1 MVDKLY
7 LATYSYHYDKSQK
20 KVVRDS
26 VNDDINES
34 NLDSYVKQSSG
45 ALKNRLLDD
54 YIDIVTDI
62 KNTSV
67 SRASIDTLTSKLK
80 KEIVPLLDTPSMQYP
95 ISGYELLPSFQSK
108 RKKEYSTGK
117 KNLALFALN
126 VTHHSLTQATH
137 LKTNFNEYE
146 KFFGLKSIDCI
157 NGIDLQR
164 VTDWLSAMVNAHVDV
179 ARDPYILILNVNE
192 ITATM
197 VNYLLRS
204 GVGISTFTYIAQP
217 ILKKYASKIISSKGS
232 YGVDRDPSRIQSLTA
247 NKIMSDLKLMYA
259 KWFLS
264 EAKKYLES
272 ENLSKEERGK
282 ILNLVQ
288 IFSHL
293 ASNKAGERNK
303 GVRQLDK
310 LILGG
315 EFEEA
320 NVFDVER
327 AKKNLHYIEGDP
339 KSTVYHILH
348 QYIVA
353 HSYSKFDNGNRILS
367 KLVTQ
372 SRIDTNKFG
381 NNIISQLNFI
391 NGYFNFIYDPANS
404 KKFYMQNSDD
414 TDATYSMRHF
424 FQDTFLDKKL
434 KYATKMLKMILS
446 NQTFTATTFY
456 SNVFNSVMADL
467 FGSNTQERTVERD
480 GYKQVDY
487 WTGYKPVMDEK
498 IVKAIG
504 SAIDVI
510 MRHRAMIYYNSTHPV
525 DNQATFD
532 LNISDNAA
540 ERKAK
545 IRSLFITD
553 PVNKTRSVPLR
564 IANIKTYLSSYY
576 AQFSDVD
583 IFQKLCNLD
592 GSIANKFLDYL
603 NPIVNQE
610 GEIDRIVLSS
620 SQMDVDAQFKDE
632 LYSAYDELLNMST
645 TSDDPKM
652 QELAERIRE
661 LAKDIILYSYY
672 SSYNNNDVNAF
683 FDLTPLRYRFRYDNA
698 LRNVLKQYW
707 TQNEYEYMASILSV
721 YNGNLQ
727 NQLNDLY
734 NVHEITKM
742 IARNFWYDD
751 NIVPRYNV
759 RRFVNNIITVDL
771 SGKQVLNRQGAESLN
786 SEQLLLGTQAAPY
799 VISIPS
805 NYSNDAQFIKM
816 YNPSTQNY
824 YLYER
829 IGDVRADNG
838 DGNGPI
844 MKNVYQ
850 IIPKL
855 GVKTNKVTY
864 HELFGD
870 SETQSIFPQ
879 NSIPENS
886 SLTTSQIAQL
896 VDVNESRFVELVA
909 SKLKQ
914 YSAYKQFVTKDGELK
929 YTSLRYYPIKHEG
942 MSQKDDVYLSDD
954 EQFIDNIE
962 TFETEEQA
970 MDAAISDSD
979 FVINIGNNA
988 VESLNSYKTDN
999 YTSKDIDAIVEQIN
1013 SILQSSEAPTDNML
1027 DNINILITVGPDIL
1041 NQKMSKDIIQQ
1052 AIEIESNRVRNMLM
1066 SNSDTPTQQRIE
1078 IERQLKQT
1086 KKIFESAKEGTELYD
1101 WFNKKANMIRFG
1113 AFIDALYGRL
1123 TGLSETINVN
1133 VVEENSAS
1141 EVLILQAKRS
1151 GMNYTLYDTVK
1162 STTDNSSVADDM
1174 NVPEDMIN
1182 GYLEDLSNIA
1192 NSIKKKVQKEESIIE
1207 KQVEQTIQEVENKND
1222 ASTNTKM
1229 YTWAR
1234 RAKNGY
1240 EVSTAG
1246 DNRFSALEAKF
1257 KSGTTIEGVDV
1268 GGKTI
1273 EYVYQNIIKK
1283 SKKGVPPSK
1292 DSIINRPVVESDLT
1306 DLEFKDYQSKDKSN
1320 WSYRIGYL
1328 PLWREWAKQNPELIN
1343 ELKEKAKGKTLT
1355 DKFANTQV
1363 SQARALAEILND
1375 QSSDQ
1380 NLFDD
1385 SVSIND
1391 VMNNNEKD
1399 EQDNVK
1405 QYCKGE

>member
-1 MVDKLY
+1 MFDVDKLY
-7 LATYSYHYDKSQK
+7 LATYSYHYDKAQK

-26 VNDDINES
+26 VNDEIDES
-34 NLDSYVKQSSG
+34 DLDSYVKQSSG

-54 YIDIVTDI
+54 YIDIITDI

-80 KEIVPLLDTPSMQYP
+80 KEIVPLLDTPLMQYP

-146 KFFGLKSIDCI
+146 QFFGLKSVDCI

-179 ARDPYILILNVNE
+179 AKDPYILILNVNE
-192 ITATM
+192 VTATM

-204 GVGISTFTYIAQP
+204 GMGISTFTYIAQP
-217 ILKKYASKIISSKGS
+217 ILKTYASRIISSKGS
-232 YGVDRDPSRIQSLTA
+232 YGVDRDPSKIQALTA
-247 NKIMSDLKLMYA
+247 NKIMSDLKISYA
-259 KWFLS
+259 QWFLD

-272 ENLSKEERGK
+272 GNLSKEEQGK

-288 IFSHL
+288 IFSSL
-293 ASNKAGERNK
+293 ASDKASKRDR

-310 LILGG
+310 LILSG

-320 NVFDVER
+320 NIFDVEL
-327 AKKNLHYIEGDP
+327 AKKNLHYVEGDP
-339 KSTVYHILH
+339 KSTMYHALH

-381 NNIISQLNFI
+381 NNIVSQLNFL

-404 KKFYMQNSDD
+404 NKFYLPNSDD
-414 TDATYSMRHF
+414 TDRTYSMRHF

-467 FGSNTQERTVERD
+467 FGSNTWERIVERD
-480 GYKQVDY
+480 GYEQTDY

-510 MRHRAMIYYNSTHPV
+510 MRHRAMVYYNSTHPV
-525 DNQATFD
+525 DDQAAFD

-545 IRSLFITD
+545 IRSLFVTD
-553 PVNKTRSVPLR
+553 PVNETRSIPLR
-564 IANIKTYLSSYY
+564 IVNLKTLLTGYY
-576 AQFSDVD
+576 SQFSDVD
-583 IFQKLCNLD
+583 IFQKLCNPD

-632 LYSAYDELLNMST
+632 LYSAFDELLNMST
-645 TSDDPKM
+645 TSDSPDM
-652 QELAERIRE
+652 QKLAKRIRE
-661 LAKDIILYSYY
+661 LAKDIVLYAYY
-672 SSYNNNDVNAF
+672 SSYNNNDVNSF
-683 FDLTPLRYRFRYDNA
+683 FDSIPLRYRFRYDNA

-707 TQNEYEYMASILSV
+707 AQNEYDYMASILSV

-727 NQLNDLY
+727 NQVNDLY

-742 IARNFWYDD
+742 IARNFWYND

-759 RRFVNNIITVDL
+759 HRFVNNIFTVDL
-771 SGKQVLNRQGAESLN
+771 NGKQTLNRQGAESLN

-805 NYSNDAQFIKM
+805 DYSNDAQFIKM
-816 YNPSTQNY
+816 YNPSTKSY

-829 IGDVRADNG
+829 IGDVKAYSGLNG
-838 DGNGPI
+838 VGPVI
-844 MKNVYQ
+844 KNVYQ

-855 GVKTNKVTY
+855 GIKTDKVTY
-864 HELFGD
+864 HELFD
-870 SETQSIFPQ
+870 SSEGESIFEQ
-879 NSIPENS
+879 NATPENS
-886 SLTTSQIAQL
+886 TLTESQISQL
-896 VDVNESRFVELVA
+896 VNVDTSRFIELVN

-914 YSAYKQFVTKDGELK
+914 HSAYKQFVTKDGELK
-929 YTSLRYYPIKHEG
+929 YDSLVYYPLEYEG
-942 MSQKDDVYLSDD
+942 MAQKDDAHLSDD
-954 EQFIDNIE
+954 EQFVDNIE

-970 MDAAISDSD
+970 MDAAINDSD
-979 FVINIGNNA
+979 FVVNIGNNA
-988 VESLNSYKTDN
+988 VEALKSYKTDN
-999 YTSKDIDAIVEQIN
+999 YTSKDIDAIIEQIN
-1013 SILQSSEAPTDNML
+1013 GILQSSEAPTDNML

-1041 NQKMSKDIIQQ
+1041 NQKMPKDIIRQ
-1052 AIEIESNRVRNMLM
+1052 AIEIESNRVRDMLM

-1078 IERQLKQT
+1078 IERQLAQT
-1086 KKIFESAKEGTELYD
+1086 KKMFESAKEGSELYD

-1113 AFIDALYGRL
+1113 AFIDALYSRL
-1123 TGLSETINVN
+1123 TGLSEMININV
-1133 VVEENSAS
+1133 VGENSAS
-1141 EVLILQAKRS
+1141 EVLIIQAMRG
-1151 GMNYTLYDTVK
+1151 GMNYTLYNTK
-1162 STTDNSSVADDM
+1162 ESTDDNSSVADDM
-1174 NVPEDMIN
+1174 NVPEDMVN

-1192 NSIKKKVQKEESIIE
+1192 NSVKKKVQKEESTIE
-1207 KQVEQTIQEVENKND
+1207 KQVEQTIQEVKD
-1222 ASTNTKM
+1222 KDKPSTNM
-1229 YTWAR
+1229 
-1234 RAKNGY
+1234 
-1240 EVSTAG
+1240 
-1246 DNRFSALEAKF
+1246 
-1257 KSGTTIEGVDV
+1257 
-1268 GGKTI
+1268 
-1273 EYVYQNIIKK
+1273 
-1283 SKKGVPPSK
+1283 
-1292 DSIINRPVVESDLT
+1292 
-1306 DLEFKDYQSKDKSN
+1306 
-1320 WSYRIGYL
+1320 
-1328 PLWREWAKQNPELIN
+1328 
-1343 ELKEKAKGKTLT
+1343 
-1355 DKFANTQV
+1355 
-1363 SQARALAEILND
+1363 
-1375 QSSDQ
+1375 
-1380 NLFDD
+1380 FDD
-1385 SVSIND
+1385 SVTVND
-1391 VMNNNEKD
+1391 AMNNNEKD

-1405 QYCKGE
+1405 KYCKGE

>member
-1 MVDKLY
+1 MFDVDKLY
-7 LATYSYHYDKSQK
+7 LATYSYHYDRSQK

-26 VNDDINES
+26 VNDEIKES
-34 NLDSYVKQSSG
+34 DLDSYVKQSPG

-54 YIDIVTDI
+54 YIDIITDI

-80 KEIVPLLDTPSMQYP
+80 KEIVPLLDTPLMQYP

-146 KFFGLKSIDCI
+146 QFFGLKSIDCI

-179 ARDPYILILNVNE
+179 AKDPYILILNVNE
-192 ITATM
+192 VTATM

-204 GVGISTFTYIAQP
+204 GMGISTFTYIAQP
-217 ILKKYASKIISSKGS
+217 ILKIYASKIISSKGS
-232 YGVDRDPSRIQSLTA
+232 YGVNRDPSKIQALTA
-247 NKIMSDLKLMYA
+247 NKIMSDLKITYA
-259 KWFLS
+259 QWFLD
-264 EAKKYLES
+264 EAKKYLDS
-272 ENLSKEERGK
+272 GNLSKEEQGK

-288 IFSHL
+288 IFSSL
-293 ASNKAGERNK
+293 ASNKAGKRDR

-310 LILGG
+310 LILSG

-320 NVFDVER
+320 NIFDVEL
-327 AKKNLHYIEGDP
+327 AKKNLHYVEGDP
-339 KSTVYHILH
+339 KSTMYHVLH

-381 NNIISQLNFI
+381 NNIVSQLNFL
-391 NGYFNFIYDPANS
+391 NGYFNFIYDPVNS
-404 KKFYMQNSDD
+404 NKFYMSDSGD

-456 SNVFNSVMADL
+456 SNVFNSIMADL
-467 FGSNTQERTVERD
+467 FGSNTWERTVERD
-480 GYKQVDY
+480 DYEQVDY

-510 MRHRAMIYYNSTHPV
+510 MRHRAMVYYNSTHPV
-525 DNQATFD
+525 DNQAAFD
-532 LNISDNAA
+532 LNISDNVV

-545 IRSLFITD
+545 IRSLFVTD
-553 PVNKTRSVPLR
+553 PVNTTRSVPLR
-564 IANIKTYLSSYY
+564 IVNIKTYLSSYY
-576 AQFSDVD
+576 SQFSDVD
-583 IFQKLCNLD
+583 IFQKLCNPD
-592 GSIANKFLDYL
+592 GSIANKFLQYL

-645 TSDDPKM
+645 TSDNPKM
-652 QELAERIRE
+652 QELAKRIRE
-661 LAKDIILYSYY
+661 LAKDIVLYSYY
-672 SSYNNNDVNAF
+672 SSYNNNGVNTF

-829 IGDVRADNG
+829 IGDVRAYGGLNG
-838 DGNGPI
+838 IGPI
-844 MKNVYQ
+844 IKNVYQ

-855 GVKTNKVTY
+855 GIKTDKVTY
-864 HELFGD
+864 HELFGS
-870 SETQSIFPQ
+870 SESESIFDQ
-879 NSIPENS
+879 NSTPENS
-886 SLTTSQIAQL
+886 TLTTYQISQL
-896 VDVNESRFVELVA
+896 VNVDVSRFAELVQ

-914 YSAYKQFVTKDGELK
+914 HSAYKQFVGKDGLK
-929 YTSLRYYPIKHEG
+929 YDSLRYYPLEHEG
-942 MSQKDDVYLSDD
+942 MSQKDDAHLQDD
-954 EQFIDNIE
+954 EQFVDDIQ

-970 MDAAISDSD
+970 MEAAISDSD
-979 FVINIGNNA
+979 FVVNIGNND
-988 VESLNSYKTDN
+988 VEALNSYKTNN
-999 YTSKDIDAIVEQIN
+999 YTSKDIDAIIEQIN
-1013 SILQSSEAPTDNML
+1013 GILQSSEAPTDNML

-1041 NQKMSKDIIQQ
+1041 NQKMSKDTIRQ
-1052 AIEIESNRVRNMLM
+1052 AIEIESNRLRNMYIY
-1066 SNSDTPTQQRIE
+1066 NSDITVEARVDL
-1078 IERQLKQT
+1078 ERKLRQT
-1086 KKIFESAKEGTELYD
+1086 KEIFNSVKEGTELYD

-1123 TGLSETINVN
+1123 TGLSEMINVN
-1133 VVEENSAS
+1133 VVGENSAS

-1174 NVPEDMIN
+1174 NMPEDMIN
-1182 GYLEDLSNIA
+1182 GYLEDLSNIS
-1192 NSIKKKVQKEESIIE
+1192 NSIKKKVQKEESTIE
-1207 KQVEQTIQEVENKND
+1207 KQVEQTIQEVKD
-1222 ASTNTKM
+1222 KDKPSTNM
-1229 YTWAR
+1229 
-1234 RAKNGY
+1234 
-1240 EVSTAG
+1240 
-1246 DNRFSALEAKF
+1246 
-1257 KSGTTIEGVDV
+1257 
-1268 GGKTI
+1268 
-1273 EYVYQNIIKK
+1273 
-1283 SKKGVPPSK
+1283 
-1292 DSIINRPVVESDLT
+1292 
-1306 DLEFKDYQSKDKSN
+1306 
-1320 WSYRIGYL
+1320 
-1328 PLWREWAKQNPELIN
+1328 
-1343 ELKEKAKGKTLT
+1343 
-1355 DKFANTQV
+1355 
-1363 SQARALAEILND
+1363 
-1375 QSSDQ
+1375 
-1380 NLFDD
+1380 FDD
-1385 SVSIND
+1385 SVTVND
-1391 VMNNNEKD
+1391 MMNNNEKD

-1405 QYCKGE
+1405 KYCKGE

>member
-1 MVDKLY
+1 MFDVDKLY
-7 LATYSYHYDKSQK
+7 LATYSYHYDKTQK

-26 VNDDINES
+26 VNDEIDES
-34 NLDSYVKQSSG
+34 DLDSYVKQSSG

-54 YIDIVTDI
+54 YIDIITDI

-80 KEIVPLLDTPSMQYP
+80 KEIVPLLDTPLMQYP

-179 ARDPYILILNVNE
+179 AKDPYILILNVNE
-192 ITATM
+192 VTATM

-204 GVGISTFTYIAQP
+204 GMGISTFTYIAQP
-217 ILKKYASKIISSKGS
+217 ILKIYTSKIISSKGS
-232 YGVDRDPSRIQSLTA
+232 YGVDRDPNKIQAITA

-282 ILNLVQ
+282 ILNLAQ

-303 GVRQLDK
+303 GVRQLDE

-339 KSTVYHILH
+339 KSTVYHVLH

-353 HSYSKFDNGNRILS
+353 HSYSKFDSGNRILS

-381 NNIISQLNFI
+381 NNIVSQLNFL

-404 KKFYMQNSDD
+404 NKFYMPNSDD

-456 SNVFNSVMADL
+456 ANVFNSVMADL
-467 FGSNTQERTVERD
+467 FGSNTWERIVERD
-480 GYKQVDY
+480 GYEQVDY

-510 MRHRAMIYYNSTHPV
+510 MRHRAMVYYNSTHPV
-525 DNQATFD
+525 DNQAAFD
-532 LNISDNAA
+532 LNISDNAV

-583 IFQKLCNLD
+583 IFQKLCNSD

-645 TSDDPKM
+645 TSDNPKM

-661 LAKDIILYSYY
+661 LAKDIVLYSYY
-672 SSYNNNDVNAF
+672 SSYNNNGVNAF

-721 YNGNLQ
+721 YNGNLR

-751 NIVPRYNV
+751 NVVPRYNV

-805 NYSNDAQFIKM
+805 DYSNDAQFIKM
-816 YNPSTQNY
+816 YNPSTQSY

-855 GVKTNKVTY
+855 GVKTNRVTY
-864 HELFGD
+864 HELFGSSNSD
-870 SETQSIFPQ
+870 SIFP
-879 NSIPENS
+879 ENS
-886 SLTTSQIAQL
+886 TPANSTLTTSQISQL
-896 VDVNESRFVELVA
+896 VDVSESRFIELVA

-914 YSAYKQFVTKDGELK
+914 HREYKQFVTKDGELK
-929 YTSLRYYPIKHEG
+929 YTSLKYYPLEHEG
-942 MSQKDDVYLSDD
+942 MAQKDDTYLSDD
-954 EQFIDNIE
+954 EQFVDNIE

-970 MDAAISDSD
+970 IDAAISDSD
-979 FVINIGNNA
+979 FVINIGNND
-988 VESLNSYKTDN
+988 VEALNSYKTDD

-1041 NQKMSKDIIQQ
+1041 NQKMSKDTIQQ

-1066 SNSDTPTQQRIE
+1066 SNSDTPTQQRVE
-1078 IERQLKQT
+1078 IERKFKQT

-1113 AFIDALYGRL
+1113 AFIDALYNRL
-1123 TGLSETINVN
+1123 TGLSEMININV
-1133 VVEENSAS
+1133 VGENSAS
-1141 EVLILQAKRS
+1141 EVLIIQAKRS
-1151 GMNYTLYDTVK
+1151 SMNYTLY
-1162 STTDNSSVADDM
+1162 STKESTNDNSSVADDM
-1174 NVPEDMIN
+1174 NIPEDMLN

-1192 NSIKKKVQKEESIIE
+1192 NSIKKKVQKEESTIE
-1207 KQVEQTIQEVENKND
+1207 KQVEQTMKEVKN
-1222 ASTNTKM
+1222 
-1229 YTWAR
+1229 
-1234 RAKNGY
+1234 
-1240 EVSTAG
+1240 
-1246 DNRFSALEAKF
+1246 
-1257 KSGTTIEGVDV
+1257 
-1268 GGKTI
+1268 
-1273 EYVYQNIIKK
+1273 
-1283 SKKGVPPSK
+1283 
-1292 DSIINRPVVESDLT
+1292 
-1306 DLEFKDYQSKDKSN
+1306 KDKS
-1320 WSYRIGYL
+1320 
-1328 PLWREWAKQNPELIN
+1328 A
-1343 ELKEKAKGKTLT
+1343 
-1355 DKFANTQV
+1355 
-1363 SQARALAEILND
+1363 
-1375 QSSDQ
+1375 Q
-1380 NLFDD
+1380 NLFDNNVTMSD
-1385 SVSIND
+1385 A
-1391 VMNNNEKD
+1391 MNNNEKD

-1405 QYCKGE
+1405 KYCKGE

>member
-7 LATYSYHYDKSQK
+7 LATYSYHYDKTQK

-26 VNDDINES
+26 VNDEIDES
-34 NLDSYVKQSSG
+34 DLDSYVKQSSG

-54 YIDIVTDI
+54 YIDIITDI

-80 KEIVPLLDTPSMQYP
+80 KEIVPLLDTPLMQYP

-179 ARDPYILILNVNE
+179 AKDPYILILNVNE
-192 ITATM
+192 VTATM

-204 GVGISTFTYIAQP
+204 GMGISTFTYIAQP
-217 ILKKYASKIISSKGS
+217 ILKTYASKIISSKGS
-232 YGVDRDPSRIQSLTA
+232 YGVDRDPAKVQQITA
-247 NKIMSDLKLMYA
+247 NKIMSDIKIAYA

-264 EAKKYLES
+264 AAKDYLDS
-272 ENLSKEERGK
+272 ENLSKEEQGK
-282 ILNLVQ
+282 IMNLVQ
-288 IFSHL
+288 IFSSL

-310 LILGG
+310 LILSG

-320 NVFDVER
+320 NIFDVEL
-327 AKKNLHYIEGDP
+327 AKKNLHYVEGDS
-339 KSTVYHILH
+339 KSTVYHVLH
-348 QYIVA
+348 QYLVA
-353 HSYSKFDNGNRILS
+353 HSYSKFDGGSRVLS

-381 NNIISQLNFI
+381 NNIVSQLNFL

-404 KKFYMQNSDD
+404 NKFYMPNGDD
-414 TDATYSMRHF
+414 SDATYSMRHF

-467 FGSNTQERTVERD
+467 FGSNTWERIVERD
-480 GYKQVDY
+480 GYEQVDY

-525 DNQATFD
+525 DNQAAFD
-532 LNISDNAA
+532 LNISDNAV
-540 ERKAK
+540 ERKTK

-553 PVNKTRSVPLR
+553 PINETRSVPLR
-564 IANIKTYLSSYY
+564 IADIKTYLSSYY
-576 AQFSDVD
+576 SQFSDVD
-583 IFQKLCNLD
+583 IFQKLCNPD
-592 GSIANKFLDYL
+592 GSMANKFLDYL

-645 TSDDPKM
+645 TSDNPKM
-652 QELAERIRE
+652 QELAKRIRE
-661 LAKDIILYSYY
+661 LAKDIVLYSYY
-672 SSYNNNDVNAF
+672 SSYNNNGVNTF

-721 YNGNLQ
+721 YDGNLQ
-727 NQLNDLY
+727 NKLNDLY

-751 NIVPRYNV
+751 NVVPRYNV
-759 RRFVNNIITVDL
+759 HRFVNNIITVDL
-771 SGKQVLNRQGAESLN
+771 SGKQTLNRQGAESLN

-805 NYSNDAQFIKM
+805 DYSNDAQFIKM

-838 DGNGPI
+838 EGNGPI

-850 IIPKL
+850 IIPKS

-870 SETQSIFPQ
+870 SETESIFPQ

-914 YSAYKQFVTKDGELK
+914 HSAYKQFVTKDGELK

-942 MSQKDDVYLSDD
+942 MSQKDDAHLSDD
-954 EQFIDNIE
+954 EQFVDNIE

-970 MDAAISDSD
+970 MDAAINDSD
-979 FVINIGNNA
+979 FVINIGNDA
-988 VESLNSYKTDN
+988 VEALKSYKTDN

-1013 SILQSSEAPTDNML
+1013 GILQSSEAPADNML

-1041 NQKMSKDIIQQ
+1041 NQKMPKDTIRQ
-1052 AIEIESNRVRNMLM
+1052 AIEIESNRVRDMLM
-1066 SNSDTPTQQRIE
+1066 SNSDTPTQQRVE
-1078 IERQLKQT
+1078 IERQLAQT
-1086 KKIFESAKEGTELYD
+1086 KKMFESAKEGTELYD

-1113 AFIDALYGRL
+1113 AFIDALYNRL
-1123 TGLSETINVN
+1123 TGLSEMININV
-1133 VVEENSAS
+1133 VGENPAS
-1141 EVLILQAKRS
+1141 EVLIMQAKR
-1151 GMNYTLYDTVK
+1151 GGVNYTLYDTK
-1162 STTDNSSVADDM
+1162 ESTNDNSSVADDM
-1174 NVPEDMIN
+1174 NVPEDMVN

-1192 NSIKKKVQKEESIIE
+1192 NSVKKKVQKEESNID
-1207 KQVEQTIQEVENKND
+1207 KQIQQTIQEIKDKTSANNRTSVSSYTGNITPDANTIFVFGSNPEGRHGAGAARVAREQFGAIYGQGEGLQGNAYALPTKDLRVKKNNSLRSISPEQIIESIKKLYETARQNPD
-1222 ASTNTKM
+1222 KQFKVAYRNTDKASL
-1229 YTWAR
+1229 
-1234 RAKNGY
+1234 NGY
-1240 EVSTAG
+1240 TGLEMIDMFLKAG
-1246 DNRFSALEAKF
+1246 PTPANMVFSKEWVDTGKF
-1257 KSGTTIEGVDV
+1257 D
-1268 GGKTI
+1268 
-1273 EYVYQNIIKK
+1273 
-1283 SKKGVPPSK
+1283 
-1292 DSIINRPVVESDLT
+1292 RL
-1306 DLEFKDYQSKDKSN
+1306 
-1320 WSYRIGYL
+1320 
-1328 PLWREWAKQNPELIN
+1328 
-1343 ELKEKAKGKTLT
+1343 
-1355 DKFANTQV
+1355 
-1363 SQARALAEILND
+1363 
-1375 QSSDQ
+1375 SDQ
-1380 NLFDD
+1380 NLFSDD
-1385 SVSIND
+1385 VTVND
-1391 VMNNNEKD
+1391 AMNNNEKD
-1399 EQDNVK
+1399 ETDNVK
-1405 QYCKGE
+1405 KYCGGK

>member
-26 VNDDINES
+26 VNDEIKES
-34 NLDSYVKQSSG
+34 DLDSYVKQSPG

-54 YIDIVTDI
+54 YIDIITDI

-80 KEIVPLLDTPSMQYP
+80 KEIVPLLDTPLMQYP

-146 KFFGLKSIDCI
+146 QFFGLKSIDCI

-179 ARDPYILILNVNE
+179 AKDPYILILNVNE
-192 ITATM
+192 VTATM

-204 GVGISTFTYIAQP
+204 GMGISTFTYIAQP
-217 ILKKYASKIISSKGS
+217 ILKTYASRIISSKGS

-247 NKIMSDLKLMYA
+247 NKIMSDLKLIYA

-282 ILNLVQ
+282 ILNLAQ
-288 IFSHL
+288 IFSQL

-381 NNIISQLNFI
+381 NNIISQLNFL
-391 NGYFNFIYDPANS
+391 NGYYNFIYDPANS
-404 KKFYMQNSDD
+404 NKFYMQNSDD

-446 NQTFTATTFY
+446 NQTFTATIFY

-467 FGSNTQERTVERD
+467 FGSNTWERIVEHD
-480 GYKQVDY
+480 GYAQQDY

-504 SAIDVI
+504 NAIDVI
-510 MRHRAMIYYNSTHPV
+510 MRHRAMVYYNSTHPV
-525 DNQATFD
+525 DDQAAFD
-532 LNISDNAA
+532 LNISDNAV

-545 IRSLFITD
+545 IRSLFVTD
-553 PVNKTRSVPLR
+553 PVNETRSVPLR
-564 IANIKTYLSSYY
+564 IANIKTFLSSYY
-576 AQFSDVD
+576 SQFSDVD
-583 IFQKLCNLD
+583 IFQKLCNPD
-592 GSIANKFLDYL
+592 GSIANKFLQYL
-603 NPIVNQE
+603 NPIVNQK

-645 TSDDPKM
+645 TSDNPKM

-661 LAKDIILYSYY
+661 LAKDIVLYSYY
-672 SSYNNNDVNAF
+672 SSYNNNGVNTF

-751 NIVPRYNV
+751 NVVPRYNV
-759 RRFVNNIITVDL
+759 HKFVNNIFTVDL
-771 SGKQVLNRQGAESLN
+771 NGKQTLNRQGAESLN

-805 NYSNDAQFIKM
+805 DYSNDAQFIKM

-914 YSAYKQFVTKDGELK
+914 HSAYKQFVTKDGELK

-942 MSQKDDVYLSDD
+942 MSQKDDTYQSDD
-954 EQFIDNIE
+954 EQFVDNIE

-970 MDAAISDSD
+970 MDAAINDSD

-988 VESLNSYKTDN
+988 VEALNSYKTDN

-1013 SILQSSEAPTDNML
+1013 GILQSSEAPTDNML

-1041 NQKMSKDIIQQ
+1041 NQKMPKDTIRQ
-1052 AIEIESNRVRNMLM
+1052 AIEIESNRVRDMLM
-1066 SNSDTPTQQRIE
+1066 SNSDTPTQQRVE
-1078 IERQLKQT
+1078 IERQLAQT
-1086 KKIFESAKEGTELYD
+1086 KKMFESAKDGTELYD

-1113 AFIDALYGRL
+1113 AFIDALYNRL
-1123 TGLSETINVN
+1123 TGLSEMININV
-1133 VVEENSAS
+1133 VGENSAS
-1141 EVLILQAKRS
+1141 EVLIMQAKR
-1151 GMNYTLYDTVK
+1151 GGVNYTLYDTK
-1162 STTDNSSVADDM
+1162 ESTNDNSSVADDM
-1174 NVPEDMIN
+1174 NVPEDMVN
-1182 GYLEDLSNIA
+1182 GYLEDLSNIS
-1192 NSIKKKVQKEESIIE
+1192 NSVKKKVQKEENDID
-1207 KQVEQTIQEVENKND
+1207 KQVQQTIQEVKD
-1222 ASTNTKM
+1222 KDKPSTNM
-1229 YTWAR
+1229 
-1234 RAKNGY
+1234 
-1240 EVSTAG
+1240 
-1246 DNRFSALEAKF
+1246 
-1257 KSGTTIEGVDV
+1257 
-1268 GGKTI
+1268 
-1273 EYVYQNIIKK
+1273 
-1283 SKKGVPPSK
+1283 
-1292 DSIINRPVVESDLT
+1292 
-1306 DLEFKDYQSKDKSN
+1306 
-1320 WSYRIGYL
+1320 
-1328 PLWREWAKQNPELIN
+1328 
-1343 ELKEKAKGKTLT
+1343 
-1355 DKFANTQV
+1355 
-1363 SQARALAEILND
+1363 
-1375 QSSDQ
+1375 
-1380 NLFDD
+1380 FDD
-1385 SVSIND
+1385 SVTVND
-1391 VMNNNEKD
+1391 IMDNKEKD

-1405 QYCKGE
+1405 KYCKGE

>member
-1 MVDKLY
+1 MFDVDKLY
-7 LATYSYHYDKSQK
+7 LATYSYHYDKSKK

-26 VNDDINES
+26 VNDEINES
-34 NLDSYVKQSSG
+34 DLDSYVKQSSG

-54 YIDIVTDI
+54 YIDIITDI

-80 KEIVPLLDTPSMQYP
+80 KEIVPLLDAPLMSYP

-146 KFFGLKSIDCI
+146 KFFGLDSIDCI
-157 NGIDLQR
+157 NGIDSQR

-179 ARDPYILILNVNE
+179 AKDPYVLILNVNE
-192 ITATM
+192 VTATM

-204 GVGISTFTYIAQP
+204 GMGISTFTYIAQP
-217 ILKKYASKIISSKGS
+217 ILKRYASMIISSKGS
-232 YGVDRDPSRIQSLTA
+232 YGVNRDPAKVQQITA
-247 NKIMSDLKLMYA
+247 NKIMSDIKIAYA

-264 EAKKYLES
+264 AAKDYLDS
-272 ENLSKEERGK
+272 GNLSEEEQGK

-288 IFSHL
+288 IFSSL

-310 LILGG
+310 LLLSG

-320 NVFDVER
+320 NIFDVEL
-327 AKKNLHYIEGDP
+327 AKKNLHYVKGDP
-339 KSTVYHILH
+339 KSTVYHVLH

-353 HSYSKFDNGNRILS
+353 HSYTKFDNGTRVLS
-367 KLVTQ
+367 KLVTE

-404 KKFYMQNSDD
+404 NKFYLPDSDD

-467 FGSNTQERTVERD
+467 FGSVTWERVVEHD
-480 GYKQVDY
+480 GYEQVDY

-504 SAIDVI
+504 NAIDVI
-510 MRHRAMIYYNSTHPV
+510 MRHRAMVYYNSTHPV
-525 DNQATFD
+525 DDQAAFD
-532 LNISDNAA
+532 LNISDNAV

-545 IRSLFITD
+545 IRSLFVTD

-564 IANIKTYLSSYY
+564 LSNIKAYLSSNY
-576 AQFSDVD
+576 AQLSDVD
-583 IFQKLCNLD
+583 IFQKLCNPD
-592 GSIANKFLDYL
+592 GSIANKFLQYL

-610 GEIDRIVLSS
+610 GEVDRIVLSS
-620 SQMDVDAQFKDE
+620 SQMDVDGQFKDE

-645 TSDDPKM
+645 TSDNPKM

-661 LAKDIILYSYY
+661 LAKDLVLYSYY
-672 SSYNNNDVNAF
+672 SSYNNNDVNTF
-683 FDLTPLRYRFRYDNA
+683 FDSIPLPYRLRYDNA

-721 YNGNLQ
+721 YNGDLQ
-727 NQLNDLY
+727 NRSNDLY

-742 IARNFWYDD
+742 IARNFWYND

-759 RRFVNNIITVDL
+759 RRFVNNIFTIDL
-771 SGKQVLNRQGAESLN
+771 NGKQTLNRQGSESLN
-786 SEQLLLGTQAAPY
+786 SEQLLLGTQAVPY

-805 NYSNDAQFIKM
+805 DYSNDAQFIKM
-816 YNPSTQNY
+816 YNPSTKSY

-829 IGDVRADNG
+829 IGDVRPYG
-838 DGNGPI
+838 GLSGTGPI
-844 MKNVYQ
+844 VKNVYQ

-855 GVKTNKVTY
+855 GIKTDKVTY
-864 HELFGD
+864 HELFD
-870 SETQSIFPQ
+870 SSEGESIFEQ
-879 NSIPENS
+879 NATPENS
-886 SLTTSQIAQL
+886 TLTEAQISQL
-896 VDVNESRFVELVA
+896 VNVDTSRFVELVQ

-914 YSAYKQFVTKDGELK
+914 HAAYKQFVKKDGELK
-929 YTSLRYYPIKHEG
+929 YDSLVYYPLEHIG
-942 MSQKDDVYLSDD
+942 MAQKDDAYLSDD

-979 FVINIGNNA
+979 FVINIGNND
-988 VESLNSYKTDN
+988 VEALNSYKTDN

-1013 SILQSSEAPTDNML
+1013 SILQSSAAPTDNML

-1041 NQKMSKDIIQQ
+1041 NQKMPKDAIKQ
-1052 AIEIESNRVRNMLM
+1052 AIEIESKRILSMLY
-1066 SNSDTPTQQRIE
+1066 SNSATPEAHRVK
-1078 IERQLKQT
+1078 IERELKELKDGLEFAQ
-1086 KKIFESAKEGTELYD
+1086 EGTELYD
-1101 WFNKKANMIRFG
+1101 WLNKKANQIRFG
-1113 AFIDALYGRL
+1113 RFIDVLYSRL
-1123 TGLSETINVN
+1123 TGLSEMININV
-1133 VVEENSAS
+1133 VGENSAS
-1141 EVLILQAKRS
+1141 EVLIIQAMRG
-1151 GMNYTLYDTVK
+1151 GMNYTLYNTGE
-1162 STTDNSSVADDM
+1162 STNDNSSVADDM
-1174 NVPEDMIN
+1174 NVPEDMIS

-1192 NSIKKKVQKEESIIE
+1192 NSIKKKVQKEESNID
-1207 KQVEQTIQEVENKND
+1207 KQIQQTIQEVKNKDNK
-1222 ASTNTKM
+1222 STNM
-1229 YTWAR
+1229 
-1234 RAKNGY
+1234 
-1240 EVSTAG
+1240 
-1246 DNRFSALEAKF
+1246 
-1257 KSGTTIEGVDV
+1257 
-1268 GGKTI
+1268 
-1273 EYVYQNIIKK
+1273 
-1283 SKKGVPPSK
+1283 
-1292 DSIINRPVVESDLT
+1292 
-1306 DLEFKDYQSKDKSN
+1306 
-1320 WSYRIGYL
+1320 
-1328 PLWREWAKQNPELIN
+1328 
-1343 ELKEKAKGKTLT
+1343 
-1355 DKFANTQV
+1355 
-1363 SQARALAEILND
+1363 
-1375 QSSDQ
+1375 
-1380 NLFDD
+1380 FDD
-1385 SVSIND
+1385 NVTMKDAMND
-1391 VMNNNEKD
+1391 SEKD
-1399 EQDNVK
+1399 ETDNVK
-1405 QYCKGE
+1405 KYCKGE